1 MKTGLAE
8 EWRQR
13 FGKRIYDLLIAY
25 QESGKKSASAKK
37 PAADKPAAK
46 EAASKGVRP
55 VPEGKKDAKGVS
67 DQPLARGEYGEGDV
81 IFPRGEPGD
90 TAYLIQSRTVDIIKK
105 AGDAHVVIA
114 QVGQGAIIGEM
125 ALIDSEPRMATARAA
140 AKTSVT
146 VIPSKELE
154 IRMERLAKF
163 DPVLR
168 RLVGMMVQR
177 MRDAKFTAAD
187 S

>member
-1 MKTGLAE
+1 MI
-8 EWRQR
+8 
-13 FGKRIYDLLIAY
+13 F
-25 QESGKKSASAKK
+25 S
-37 PAADKPAAK
+37 
-46 EAASKGVRP
+46 
-55 VPEGKKDAKGVS
+55 
-67 DQPLARGEYGEGDV
+67 EGD
-81 IFPRGEPGD
+81 PGD
-90 TAYLIQSRTVDIIKK
+90 AAYLILTGTVDIIKK

-140 AKTSVT
+140 VKTAVT

-154 IRMERLAKF
+154 IRLERLQKF

-177 MRDAKFTAAD
+177 MRDANFSSAD